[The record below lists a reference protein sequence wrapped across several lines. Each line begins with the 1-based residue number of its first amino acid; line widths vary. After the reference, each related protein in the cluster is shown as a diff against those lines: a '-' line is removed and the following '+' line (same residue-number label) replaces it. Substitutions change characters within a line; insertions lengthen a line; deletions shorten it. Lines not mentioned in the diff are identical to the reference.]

1 MSLESTAVSAFPLE
15 AHISGVCNWTVKLS
29 SSLRL
34 GTNMRESELITSWVK
49 REFLQDLG
57 FMHSDQLCL
66 EQSVLATAKDTR
78 FEQPKHSYIC
88 GRSS

>member
-1 MSLESTAVSAFPLE
+1 MAVSAFPLE

-34 GTNMRESELITSWVK
+34 GTYMLESELITSWVE

-57 FMHSDQLCL
+57 FVHSVCCQNRSALPR
-66 EQSVLATAKDTR
+66 A
-78 FEQPKHSYIC
+78 IC
-88 GRSS
+88 ISHA